1 MASNTKDLSLAP
13 LTGVLDLRSS
23 PDSLPQGAVR
33 MRQNFQTTGEGKLRR
48 GTGFQKFLSPTDIAV
63 EYNNEDFHD
72 QLLLFGSRIRQPVTL
87 LYPATS
93 MRQVRSLF
101 LANQSCI
108 ARLNEY
114 SGNYKILGTGFGGV
128 PATSASAPRFKAACL
143 GDYLAFTNDFDK
155 PKYHILE
162 QTGIE
167 GESLYEFDDFD
178 LIGLRRARCVWSFA
192 NCLFFANVEMDSQRY
207 GNRILWSNYANPTSF
222 DPAKQAS
229 ITGYY
234 DLYPHET
241 ILAGE
246 VLGNVFLI
254 YTTHGIWEMSV
265 IGGAQSFAFRRVYSA
280 EKNENSGVLAFPN
293 MLVNLGDVHLFA
305 DQDGLNVFSPLYAN
319 PDRPEWLHRATTLL
333 FDNID
338 ATNCEVHVGG
348 LNGDEVMFSIAEVD
362 EENECPNVSL
372 RINTSYKTCDV
383 VDHGFTAFCNY
394 SPQRTPTIR
403 DFIIENGICT
413 VEGLTALGHGYVF
426 EGLPRPMFELPDG
439 FVGPNHIYTDQTVDV
454 DGVLVEDWTQPAAS
468 SDSLCALLDG
478 EILDDICKACKS
490 EAKWVAAS
498 SQDWCLKQLG
508 GVFYREICQN
518 PEGLGIE
525 HFLAP
530 PAD

>member
-1 MASNTKDLSLAP
+1 MASDTKDLVLSP
-13 LTGVLDLRSS
+13 LTGVLDARSS

-33 MRQNFQTTGEGKLRR
+33 MRQNLQTVADGKLRR
-48 GTGFQKFLSPTDIAV
+48 GTGFEKFLSVT
-63 EYNNEDFHD
+63 ENYNNEDFHD

-114 SGNYKILGTGFGGV
+114 SGNYKILGTGFGGEAV
-128 PATSASAPRFKAACL
+128 SSAAAPRFKAACL

-162 QTGIE
+162 QMGTE
-167 GESLYEFDDFD
+167 GESLYEFDDFN
-178 LIGLRRARCVWSFA
+178 LIGLRRARCVWSFSS
-192 NCLFFANVEMDSQRY
+192 CLFVANVEMDSQRY
-207 GNRILWSNYANPTSF
+207 GHRILWSNFANPTSF
-222 DPAKQAS
+222 DPAQQDS

-234 DLYPHET
+234 DLYAYET

-265 IGGAQSFAFRRVYSA
+265 IGGAQSFAFRRLYSA
-280 EKNENSGVLAFPN
+280 EKNENQGILAYPN

-305 DQDGLNVFSPLYAN
+305 DQDGLNLFSPLYGN
-319 PDRPEWLHRATTLL
+319 PDRPEWLHRATSLL

-338 ATNCEVHVGG
+338 TEHCEVHVGG
-348 LNGDEVMFSIAEVD
+348 LNGDEVLFSVAEAGQD
-362 EENECPNVSL
+362 NPCPNVSL
-372 RINTSYKTCDV
+372 RINTTYKACDK
-383 VDHGFTAFCNY
+383 VDHGYTAFCNY
-394 SPQRTPTIR
+394 SPQRTPTVR
-403 DFIIENGICT
+403 DFIITNGICT
-413 VEGLTALGHGYVF
+413 VAGLSALGYGYVF
-426 EGLPRPMFELPDG
+426 EGLPRPVPEDNPA
-439 FVGPNHIYTDQTVDV
+439 PPSHIYTDQTVDV
-454 DGVLVEDWTQPAAS
+454 DGVSVEDWTQTTAS
-468 SDSLCALLDG
+468 LESLCLLLDG
-478 EILDDICKACKS
+478 QILDDICKACKS

-518 PEGLGIE
+518 PDGLGVE

-530 PAD
+530 PPG